1 MVGKLYRELVSM
13 LSWLVLGSCPSI
25 VFVTGMLTCFDHNL
39 GCAHQEAVK
48 CVLHYLKGMRG
59 WHLTLGGDQ
68 LEVSACTEADWGNDC
83 DDRHSIGAYIIKVG
97 GGAVSWKSKK
107 HVCVTLSST
116 EAEYVALCQAVK
128 ESVWTI
134 EFLKTLGVLIH
145 DAMMVN
151 VDNQGAMALAR
162 NPVFHNWYPC
172 SVLRHHQ
179 PSEVCISSL
188 CIKHAVSYMIILC
201 NTYIYCHI
209 I

>member
-1 MVGKLYRELVSM
+1 M
-13 LSWLVLGSCPSI
+13 
-25 VFVTGMLTCFDHNL
+25 
-39 GCAHQEAVK
+39 
-48 CVLHYLKGMRG
+48 
-59 WHLTLGGDQ
+59 LGGNQ
-68 LEVSACTEADWGNDC
+68 VEVSAYTEADWGNNHDN
-83 DDRHSIGAYIIKVG
+83 RHSIGAYIIKVS

-116 EAEYVALCQAVK
+116 EAEYVALCQAAK

-134 EFLKTLGVLIH
+134 EFLKILGVSIRNV
-145 DAMMVN
+145 MTVN

-162 NPVFHNWYPC
+162 NPIFHNQYPC
-172 SVLRHHQ
+172 SVPRHHQ

>member
-1 MVGKLYRELVSM
+1 
-13 LSWLVLGSCPSI
+13 
-25 VFVTGMLTCFDHNL
+25 
-39 GCAHQEAVK
+39 
-48 CVLHYLKGMRG
+48 MRG
-59 WHLTLGGDQ
+59 WHLTLGGNQ
-68 LEVSACTEADWGNDC
+68 VEVSAYTEADWGNNRDNWC
-83 DDRHSIGAYIIKVG
+83 SIRAYIIKVS

-107 HVCVTLSST
+107 HMCVTLSST
-116 EAEYVALCQAVK
+116 EAEYVALCQAAK

-134 EFLKTLGVLIH
+134 EFLKTLGVSICNV
-145 DAMMVN
+145 MTVN

-162 NPVFHNWYPC
+162 NPVFHNQYPC

-179 PSEVCISSL
+179 PSEVRISSL